1 MAKDRETLQAWYRQA
16 MLERMAELRDLRGPV
31 RSGESTGFDAVRKI
45 GQALRT
51 SGAMF
56 GFPRLTEAA
65 GLVETANASD
75 VLRRLEGL
83 LSVLGELSSGDG
95 DGGEYECEWLAAAVG
110 LDPADSAL
118 TGGGLTKAWE
128 EVGRRAG
135 LQPSDVCSRV
145 ADYLGVRL
153 ADPGARVGTA
163 RRLVPE
169 ALVTTRRVVPLDED
183 PATITLAISNPTDL
197 EAELEVRRLTG
208 RIPIFAVAPPPM
220 VDALIDE
227 SYQSSSPSLGEGR
240 GGRSVGPGDGVT
252 RLDSAGP
259 EGGEGGRAIVV
270 DDDASMRLLLRAVL
284 DKKGWSVIEAR
295 DGLDALDVMGG
306 QGNLDLVI
314 VDLDMPR
321 MDGLEFVR
329 SLRDQ
334 KVWATVPVI
343 VVTGEEDE
351 LLEAQLLE
359 EGADDYV
366 RKPVDGR
373 LLLARVES
381 TLRRTA
387 ARA

>member
-16 MLERMAELRDLRGPV
+16 MLGRMAELRDLRGPV
-31 RSGESTGFDAVRKI
+31 RRGDSTGFDAVRRI
-45 GQALRT
+45 GQALRG

-56 GFPRLTEAA
+56 GFPGLTAA
-65 GLVETANASD
+65 SELVESAHDAD

-83 LSVLGELSSGDG
+83 LLVLGELSSVEGDSLA
-95 DGGEYECEWLAAAVG
+95 YECEWLAMAVG
-110 LDPADSAL
+110 LDPADSSL
-118 TGGGLTKAWE
+118 TAEGLARAWE
-128 EVGRRAG
+128 EVGKRSG
-135 LQPSDVCSRV
+135 LQPADVCGRV
-145 ADYLGVRL
+145 AAYLGVSL

-208 RIPIFAVAPPPM
+208 RIPIFAVAPPAM

-227 SYQSSSPSLGEGR
+227 SYERSPPSLGEVR
-240 GGRSVGPGDGVT
+240 GGRARRPRAGATG
-252 RLDSAGP
+252 LDSAAS
-259 EGGEGGRAIVV
+259 GGGGGGRAVVV

-284 DKKGWSVIEAR
+284 EKGGWGVVEAS
-295 DGLDALDVMGG
+295 DGVEALDVMGG
-306 QGNLDLVI
+306 QENPDLVI

-321 MDGLEFVR
+321 MDGLEFVWT
-329 SLRDQ
+329 LRDR
-334 KVWATVPVI
+334 KAWANVPVI
-343 VVTGEEDE
+343 VVTGEKDE
-351 LLEAQLLE
+351 MLEAQLLE